1 MKYQENPSKVIQYM
15 NEALVEAKKAF
26 DLDEVPVGAI
36 VVYQDKIIAR
46 AHNVREHQNLFY
58 GHAEFIA
65 LMEASKVIG
74 DWRLEDCEVYVT
86 LEPCLMCAGAMLQS
100 RVKKLYYGALDPKG
114 GAIKSKHSLKEHEFN
129 HHIEKWVILKKVNQ
143 VNY

>member
-1 MKYQENPSKVIQYM
+1 MS
-15 NEALVEAKKAF
+15 EALIEAKKAF
-26 DLDEVPVGAI
+26 ELDEVPVGAV
-36 VVYQDKIIAR
+36 VVYQDNIIAR
-46 AHNVREHQNLFY
+46 AHNIREHQNLFY

-100 RVKKLYYGALDPKG
+100 RVKKLFYGAPDLKG
-114 GAIKSKHSLKEHEFN
+114 GAINSKYALKNHEFN
-129 HHIEKWVILKKVNQ
+129 HHIETTGHIEEIKSRDLLKTFFKKKR
-143 VNY
+143 